1 MKMRSNLLAI
11 LYCFFILSLSI
22 AIGYTILEVK
32 KECVKMFPQA
42 RFYYV
47 NEVVSSVICAEACG
61 EGEVGM
67 YAVANVIANRSK
79 KYNKTPYEV
88 VTQKN
93 QFYGYTNPNREEL
106 YNQCGHISDRLTEKI
121 MELDDITG
129 GALYF
134 RQVGE
139 KKESWHQVF
148 TIKIGKHIFYK

>member
-1 MKMRSNLLAI
+1 MRKYILAI
-11 LYCFFILSLSI
+11 FLLSLTI
-22 AIGYTILEVK
+22 ATGYTILEVK
-32 KECVKMFPQA
+32 KECVKMFPEA

-67 YAVANVIANRSK
+67 YAVANVIANRAK
-79 KYNKTPYEV
+79 KWNMTPYQV

-93 QFYGYTNPNREEL
+93 QFYGYNNPNREEL

-134 RQVGE
+134 RLANEQ
-139 KKESWHQVF
+139 KRSWHQVF
-148 TIKIGKHIFYK
+148 TIKIGKHWFYK